1 MVRYIQHLI
10 GEDKHSRGRRG
21 GRGSR
26 RGRGRPFNQ
35 RGNQKQLLES
45 RQDAGNV
52 SQVEKNGDD
61 TETQENIIGA
71 ILADCNADVDEGDS
85 PSPKKKCREGPQKEK
100 WTSRRQKKRI
110 KVVFIAYQNSYNF
123 LYYAGFID
131 WTAGCL

>member
-61 TETQENIIGA
+61 PETQENIIGA

-123 LYYAGFID
+123 LYFAGFID
-131 WTAGCL
+131 